1 MRSIPNRLKQVALL
15 AIVAFALI
23 LAGRWYVVRK
33 LSGAGGSRAGL
44 QSVLMKLEAD
54 RQIVSSR
61 VNAVTEASLRRNLS
75 EAEEVFELM
84 GDADLNRLAL
94 LYMGADWSTPRNA
107 FQGRIRGLQ
116 NRGRNQ
122 MDERTRRAVR
132 CKRTLDRLER
142 RRRLLK
148 MSLGAPSTARKTNQ
162 ELSDVERQI
171 SALKSSKDYVE
182 LVAPN
187 AVEGIN
193 ASEQARVDEEIS
205 LFAAEYRRDS
215 VERLEGVIR
224 DRLVEQQDE
233 LSKLERRQR
242 LLSWLD
248 FWPLTT
254 LIPSAAEK

>member
-1 MRSIPNRLKQVALL
+1 MRSISSMLKQIAVL
-15 AIVAFALI
+15 AIVALALM

-33 LSGAGGSRAGL
+33 LSGAGGLRAGL
-44 QSVLMKLEAD
+44 QSALVKLEAD
-54 RQIVSSR
+54 RQIVSVR
-61 VNAVTEASLRRNLS
+61 VNKVTEASLRRDLS

-84 GDADLNRLAL
+84 GDTDLNRLAL
-94 LYMGADWSTPRNA
+94 LYMGADWSIPRSA
-107 FQGRIRGLQ
+107 LQGRIRGLQ
-116 NRGRNQ
+116 NRWRSQ
-122 MDERTRRAVR
+122 MDERARRAVR

-148 MSLGAPSTARKTNQ
+148 MSLWTPSTARKTNQ
-162 ELSDVERQI
+162 ELSDIEGQI

-182 LVAPN
+182 LVEQN
-187 AVEGIN
+187 AVKEAN
-193 ASEQARVDEEIS
+193 TADQMRVDEEIS
-205 LFAAEYRRDS
+205 RIAAEYRKDS

-224 DRLVEQQDE
+224 DRLTEQQDE

-254 LIPSAAEK
+254 LIPPAAEK